1 MTEFF
6 EVVFVSFCIY
16 SMQYMKMT
24 ESSREYF
31 ESMCVHNIL
40 NIKRKIS

>member
-1 MTEFF
+1 MTEFC
-6 EVVFVSFCIY
+6 EVVFASFCIY

-24 ESSREYF
+24 ESCREYF
-31 ESMCVHNIL
+31 ESMCIHNIL